1 MLASKKTLLLI
12 LSLCMLVVACSPKVE
27 PVATN
32 PPQAEREINIEV
44 METEAI
50 DKDLL
55 QVLTNGIEGVFNP
68 LFAMTEGDKAISHLM
83 FLPFIG
89 MKANME
95 VDPQNGLVSS
105 MTREGYSLSF
115 AISDD
120 ARWWDG
126 NPVTA
131 NDIYFSLRVLL
142 HPEYLGE
149 KRRGEL
155 LYITGARD
163 YNNGLA
169 SGIKGVEVIDE
180 KHLKINFD
188 NFQDSFYY
196 ALDFRP
202 IPIHYYQ
209 GARMNDVRRLNSKPL
224 GNGPYMLADWEKNNF
239 ANLERND
246 DFKYPTNIKELSLR
260 EFSEENIVVNM
271 LRGHIDAAN
280 IYNDLEA
287 LGQSQIKKNFEKNSV
302 IENEVIL
309 LRISN
314 YNGMEDLT
322 RREQIIDIL
331 KDYRPGTGIK
341 FSNSLISHTNKA
353 FFDMDYEDKDLEK
366 NYKSIPL
373 NLVYEDN
380 PYIRNIAQDLKD
392 LLSDYGYIVTLNGA
406 SPYDLISTAS
416 KLINSGRS
424 VLVLNSFKHGYMPD
438 FSREFSSTGDGKYLF
453 HDLDLDEEIFE
464 LLVDKKSDLK
474 DAYKLLC
481 TDIKNKNIAIGF
493 GNPITETFIR
503 KSLRGFLNT
512 EFTDWFDLAVWDMS
526 WE

>member
-1 MLASKKTLLLI
+1 M
-12 LSLCMLVVACSPKVE
+12 
-27 PVATN
+27 
-32 PPQAEREINIEV
+32 
-44 METEAI
+44 
-50 DKDLL
+50 
-55 QVLTNGIEGVFNP
+55 
-68 LFAMTEGDKAISHLM
+68 
-83 FLPFIG
+83 
-89 MKANME
+89 
-95 VDPQNGLVSS
+95 
-105 MTREGYSLSF
+105 
-115 AISDD
+115 
-120 ARWWDG
+120 
-126 NPVTA
+126 
-131 NDIYFSLRVLL
+131 
-142 HPEYLGE
+142 
-149 KRRGEL
+149 
-155 LYITGARD
+155 
-163 YNNGLA
+163 
-169 SGIKGVEVIDE
+169 
-180 KHLKINFD
+180 
-188 NFQDSFYY
+188 
-196 ALDFRP
+196 
-202 IPIHYYQ
+202 
-209 GARMNDVRRLNSKPL
+209 
-224 GNGPYMLADWEKNNF
+224 
-239 ANLERND
+239 
-246 DFKYPTNIKELSLR
+246 
-260 EFSEENIVVNM
+260 
-271 LRGHIDAAN
+271 
-280 IYNDLEA
+280 EA

-322 RREQIIDIL
+322 RREQIIDII
-331 KDYRPGTGIK
+331 KDYRPADGIK

-380 PYIRNIAQDLKD
+380 PYIRNIAQDLKN